1 LETIAD
7 SEDAPRGVR
16 HLYHCEEFSE
26 HTMKL
31 FDLPRRTYTEFATP
45 LEPLPRLSRALGG
58 AEIWIKRDDQ
68 LGLAGG
74 GNKTRKLE
82 YVMAAALNAGA
93 KAVMTV
99 GAVQSNHCR
108 LTLGAAKREGLAC
121 YLVIEERVTG
131 SYSPQASGN
140 NMLFHLLGVQ
150 RIFVSPFGA
159 DIKASINNARETVR
173 RETGVEPY
181 FIPGGAS
188 NTLGASGYAAAVLE
202 LLGQCGKQHVSFDN
216 IVVASGSGGTHGGLL
231 AGKALFGY
239 PGTILGVSTRHPA
252 AQQKTHI
259 ESLARET
266 LTFLESKA
274 TLPAEWTRVAD
285 DWVGPGYSIPDE
297 RTIEAIRLFADAEG
311 ILLDPV
317 YTGKTAAGLIGMIR
331 RGDLGKGSKVLF
343 WHTGGWPALFAY
355 GEHFQTQDA
364 AG

>member
-1 LETIAD
+1 
-7 SEDAPRGVR
+7 
-16 HLYHCEEFSE
+16 
-26 HTMKL
+26 MKL
-31 FDLPRRTYTEFATP
+31 FDLPKRTYTEFATP
-45 LEPLPRLSRALGG
+45 LEPLPRLSKALGG
-58 AEIWIKRDDQ
+58 PEIWIKRDDQ

-82 YVMAAALNAGA
+82 YVMAAALKDGA

-108 LTLGAAKREGLAC
+108 LTLAAAKREGLAC
-121 YLVIEERVTG
+121 YLVIEERVKG

-140 NMLFHLLGVQ
+140 NMLFHLLGVK

-159 DIKASINNARETVR
+159 DIKAAIAKARETVR
-173 RETGVEPY
+173 NETGIDPY

-188 NTLGASGYAAAVLE
+188 NPLGATGYAAAVLE
-202 LLGQCGKQHVSFDN
+202 LLGQCARDHLSFDSL
-216 IVVASGSGGTHGGLL
+216 VAPSGSGGTHAGLL
-231 AGKALFGY
+231 AGKALFGF
-239 PGTILGVSTRHPA
+239 PGTILGVSTRHAAA
-252 AQQKTHI
+252 AQKAHI

-274 TLPAEWTRVAD
+274 TIPPDWVTVGDE
-285 DWVGPGYSIPDE
+285 WVGPGYSIPDE
-297 RTIEAIRLFADAEG
+297 RTIEAIRLFADEEG

-331 RGDLGKGSKVLF
+331 RGDLTQGKKVLF

-355 GEHFQTQDA
+355 GDKFPVDGKA
-364 AG
+364 A

>member
-1 LETIAD
+1 
-7 SEDAPRGVR
+7 
-16 HLYHCEEFSE
+16 
-26 HTMKL
+26 MKL
-31 FDLPRRTYTEFATP
+31 FDLPRRVYTEFATP
-45 LEPLPRLSRALGG
+45 LEPLPRLSKALGG
-58 AEIWIKRDDQ
+58 PEIWIKRDDQ

-82 YVMAAALNAGA
+82 YVMGAALNDGA

-108 LTLGAAKREGLAC
+108 LTLAAAKREGLDC
-121 YLVIEERVTG
+121 YLVIEERVKG

-140 NMLFHLLGVQ
+140 NMLFHLLGVK
-150 RIFVSPFGA
+150 RIFVSPFGG
-159 DIKASINNARETVR
+159 DIKAAISNARETVR
-173 RETGVEPY
+173 HENGIDPY

-188 NTLGASGYAAAVLE
+188 NSLGASGYAAAVLE
-202 LLGQCGKQHVSFDN
+202 LLGQCEKQHLSFGN

-231 AGKALFGY
+231 AGKALFGF
-239 PGTILGVSTRHPA
+239 PGSIYGISTRHPTPV
-252 AQQKTHI
+252 QKAHI

-266 LTFLESKA
+266 LTFLDSKA
-274 TLPAEWTRVAD
+274 TLPAEWVKVAD

-311 ILLDPV
+311 VLLDPV

-331 RGDLGKGSKVLF
+331 RGDLGKSGKVLF

-355 GEHFQTQDA
+355 GKYFQDNGTPA
-364 AG
+364 

>member
-1 LETIAD
+1 
-7 SEDAPRGVR
+7 
-16 HLYHCEEFSE
+16 
-26 HTMKL
+26 MKL
-31 FDLPRRTYTEFATP
+31 FDLPRRVYTEFATP
-45 LEPLPRLSRALGG
+45 LEPLPRLSKALGG
-58 AEIWIKRDDQ
+58 PEIWIKRDDQ

-82 YVMAAALNAGA
+82 YVMGAALNDGA

-108 LTLGAAKREGLAC
+108 LTLAAAKREGLDC
-121 YLVIEERVTG
+121 YLVIEERVKG

-140 NMLFHLLGVQ
+140 NMLFHLLGVK
-150 RIFVSPFGA
+150 RIFVSPFGG
-159 DIKASINNARETVR
+159 DIKAAISNARETVR
-173 RETGVEPY
+173 RENGIDPY

-188 NTLGASGYAAAVLE
+188 NSLGASGYAAAVLE
-202 LLGQCGKQHVSFDN
+202 LLGQCEKQHLSFGN

-231 AGKALFGY
+231 AGKALFGF
-239 PGTILGVSTRHPA
+239 PGSIYGISTRHPTPV
-252 AQQKTHI
+252 QKAHI

-266 LTFLESKA
+266 LTFLDSKA
-274 TLPAEWTRVAD
+274 TLPAEWVKVAD

-311 ILLDPV
+311 VLLDPV

-331 RGDLGKGSKVLF
+331 RGDLGKSGKVLF

-355 GEHFQTQDA
+355 GKYFQDNGTPA
-364 AG
+364 

>member
-1 LETIAD
+1 
-7 SEDAPRGVR
+7 
-16 HLYHCEEFSE
+16 
-26 HTMKL
+26 MKL
-31 FDLPRRTYTEFATP
+31 FDLPRRAYTEFDTP

-82 YVMAAALNAGA
+82 FVMAAALEDGA

-108 LTLGAAKREGLAC
+108 LTLAASRREGLQC
-121 YLVIEERVTG
+121 YLVLEERVKG

-140 NMLFHLLGVQ
+140 NLLFQLLGVD
-150 RIFVSPFGA
+150 RIFVSPYGG
-159 DIKASINNARETVR
+159 DITASINNARETIR

-188 NTLGASGYAAAVLE
+188 TTLGASGYAAAMLE
-202 LLGQCGKQHVSFDN
+202 LLGQCRKQHVSFDN

-231 AGKALFGY
+231 AGKALFGFS
-239 PGTILGVSTRHPA
+239 GNLLGVSTRHPA
-252 AQQKTHI
+252 AVQKAHI
-259 ESLARET
+259 ESLARNT

-274 TLPAEWTRVAD
+274 TLPAEWTTVAD

-297 RTIEAIRLFADAEG
+297 RTIEAIRLFAEEEG

-317 YTGKTAAGLIGMIR
+317 YTGKAAAGLIGMLR
-331 RGDLGKGSKVLF
+331 RGDLAKGGKVLF

-355 GEHFQTQDA
+355 GQHFQTQ
-364 AG
+364 GVGG

>member
-1 LETIAD
+1 
-7 SEDAPRGVR
+7 
-16 HLYHCEEFSE
+16 
-26 HTMKL
+26 MKL
-31 FDLPRRTYTEFATP
+31 FDLPKRTYTEFATP
-45 LEPLPRLSRALGG
+45 LEPLPRLSKALGG
-58 AEIWIKRDDQ
+58 PEIWIKRDDQ

-82 YVMAAALNAGA
+82 YVIAAALHDGA

-108 LTLGAAKREGLAC
+108 LTLAAAKREGLAC
-121 YLVIEERVTG
+121 YLVIEERVKG

-140 NMLFHLLGVQ
+140 NMLFHLLGVKG
-150 RIFVSPFGA
+150 IFVSPFGA
-159 DIKASINNARETVR
+159 DIKAAITKARETVR

-188 NTLGASGYAAAVLE
+188 NPLGASGYAAAMLE
-202 LLGQCGKQHVSFDN
+202 LLGQCAREHLSFDS

-231 AGKALFGY
+231 AGKALFGF
-239 PGTILGVSTRHPA
+239 PGTILGVSTRHAAA
-252 AQQKTHI
+252 AQKAHI

-266 LTFLESKA
+266 LVFLESKA
-274 TLPAEWTRVAD
+274 TIPGEWVSVGD

-297 RTIEAIRLFADAEG
+297 RTIEAIRLFADEEG

-331 RGDLGKGSKVLF
+331 RGDLTKGSRVLF

-355 GEHFQTQDA
+355 GEHFSARAKTA
-364 AG
+364 

>member
-1 LETIAD
+1 
-7 SEDAPRGVR
+7 
-16 HLYHCEEFSE
+16 
-26 HTMKL
+26 MKL
-31 FDLPRRTYTEFATP
+31 FDLPRRTYTAFATP
-45 LEPLPRLSRALGG
+45 LEPMPRLSKALGG
-58 AEIWIKRDDQ
+58 PQIWIKRDDQ

-82 YVMAAALNAGA
+82 YVMAAALAEGA

-121 YLVIEERVTG
+121 HLVIEERVKG

-140 NMLFHLLGVQ
+140 NMLFHLLGVE
-150 RIFVSPFGA
+150 RIFVSPFGG
-159 DIKASINNARETVR
+159 DIKAAIGKARETVR

-188 NTLGASGYAAAVLE
+188 NCLGASGYAAAVLE
-202 LLGQCGKQHVSFDN
+202 LLGQCAAERLSFDN
-216 IVVASGSGGTHGGLL
+216 LVVASGSGGTHGGLL
-231 AGKALFGY
+231 AGKALFGF
-239 PGTILGVSTRHPA
+239 PGTILGVSTRHPTA
-252 AQQKTHI
+252 VQKAHI

-266 LTFLESKA
+266 LVFLESKA
-274 TLPAEWTRVAD
+274 AIPAEWVHVAD

-297 RTIEAIRLFADAEG
+297 RTIEAIRLFANEEG

-331 RGDLGKGSKVLF
+331 RGDLPKDKKVLF
-343 WHTGGWPALFAY
+343 WHTGGSPALFAY
-355 GEHFQTQDA
+355 GEYLQADRSPA
-364 AG
+364 

>member
-1 LETIAD
+1 M
-7 SEDAPRGVR
+7 R
-16 HLYHCEEFSE
+16 
-26 HTMKL
+26 L

-45 LEPLPRLSRALGG
+45 LEPLPRLSKALGG

-82 YVMAAALNAGA
+82 YVMAGALDAGA

-108 LTLGAAKREGLAC
+108 LTLAAARREGLAC
-121 YLVIEERVTG
+121 YLVIEERVKG
-131 SYSPQASGN
+131 SYSEQASGN

-150 RIFVSPFGA
+150 RIFASPYGA
-159 DIKASINNARETVR
+159 DIKAAIDNARETVR
-173 RETGVEPY
+173 RETGVDPH

-202 LLGQCGKQHVSFDN
+202 LLGQCQKQHVSFDN
-216 IVVASGSGGTHGGLL
+216 LVVASGSGGTHGGLL
-231 AGKALFGY
+231 AGKALFGFT
-239 PGTILGVSTRHPA
+239 GNILGVSTRHPA
-252 AQQKTHI
+252 APQKAHI
-259 ESLARET
+259 ESLARNT
-266 LTFLESKA
+266 LAFLESNA
-274 TLPAEWTRVAD
+274 TIPAEWVSVAD

-297 RTIEAIRLFADAEG
+297 RTIEAIRLFAEEEG

-331 RGDLGKGSKVLF
+331 RGELPKGSKVLF

-355 GEHFQTQDA
+355 GEQFQPRG
-364 AG
+364 AGK

>member
-1 LETIAD
+1 M
-7 SEDAPRGVR
+7 R
-16 HLYHCEEFSE
+16 
-26 HTMKL
+26 L
-31 FDLPRRTYTEFATP
+31 FDLPRRAYTEFATP
-45 LEPLPRLSRALGG
+45 LEPLPRLSKALGG

-82 YVMAAALNAGA
+82 YVMAAALNDGA

-108 LTLGAAKREGLAC
+108 LTLGAANREGLAC
-121 YLVIEERVTG
+121 YLVLEERVRG

-140 NMLFHLLGVQ
+140 NLLFHVLGAQ

-159 DIKASINNARETVR
+159 DIKTSINNARETVR
-173 RETGVEPY
+173 HETGVDPH

-188 NTLGASGYAAAVLE
+188 TALGASGYAAAMLE
-202 LLGQCGKQHVSFDN
+202 LLGQCRKQHLSFDN

-231 AGKALFGY
+231 AGKALFGFS
-239 PGTILGVSTRHPA
+239 GNVLGVSTRHPA
-252 AQQKTHI
+252 AAQKAHI

-266 LTFLESKA
+266 LTFLESNA
-274 TLPAEWTRVAD
+274 TIRADWARVAD
-285 DWVGPGYSIPDE
+285 DWVGPGYSIPDA
-297 RTIEAIRLFADAEG
+297 RTIEAIRLFAEEEG

-331 RGDLGKGSKVLF
+331 RGDLGKGGKVLF

-364 AG
+364 GG